1 MILFKGWLKNNFS
14 MTIIPNPL
22 LSFYAHCTLT
32 CGLRK
37 TKKRSVNVKEYLNPI
52 YCCFNFLF
60 DKFQWSS
67 PDFFR
72 NVLHSFF
79 VSNVITKTRSDSY
92 ISGSHSLSSF
102 KNKGF
107 GSQHVPNTP
116 GTNCYF
122 SLAKYGWYR
131 NSWSSTLQW
140 SSGGGGVGTP
150 PYEPYRCALPQR
162 VGFLRRFGLKTGIYF
177 THFGLESGTI
187 VSRELRAF
195 TNVFIVS
202 IPNE

>member
-1 MILFKGWLKNNFS
+1 MLTEKQLFNDHNSKPSSAVLWAWALYIDLRITKNKKAKLDLSQIFIFQIL
-14 MTIIPNPL
+14 
-22 LSFYAHCTLT
+22 
-32 CGLRK
+32 
-37 TKKRSVNVKEYLNPI
+37 NVKEYLNSI

-79 VSNVITKTRSDSY
+79 VSNVFAKTRSDSY
-92 ISGSHSLSSF
+92 ISGSHSVSSL

-107 GSQHVPNTP
+107 GSQLVPNTS

-131 NSWSSTLQW
+131 NSSTFRW
-140 SSGGGGVGTP
+140 SSG
-150 PYEPYRCALPQR
+150 PYISHIGMCCPKGYGSCAVLVWKR
-162 VGFLRRFGLKTGIYF
+162 V
-177 THFGLESGTI
+177 
-187 VSRELRAF
+187 
-195 TNVFIVS
+195 
-202 IPNE
+202 